1 MVFLFFYWYKT
12 PRHPN
17 RDYNFMYIDAQA
29 LTENILFYY
38 WKTVGNLLYF
48 HSFLSSDFSLSFISC
63 IFPIIYLYNKAL
75 RSYLYI
81 CMYLLKISLEHI
93 LLFIK
98 IGYCWT
104 LCFLLD
110 IILLYVY
117 IYDIYRWPN
126 GWTKLTEFFRELM
139 VTQGVT
145 KAKKIDFFK
154 IICFFQIWLFYSK
167 SNAGHLS

>member
-1 MVFLFFYWYKT
+1 
-12 PRHPN
+12 
-17 RDYNFMYIDAQA
+17 
-29 LTENILFYY
+29 
-38 WKTVGNLLYF
+38 
-48 HSFLSSDFSLSFISC
+48 
-63 IFPIIYLYNKAL
+63 
-75 RSYLYI
+75 
-81 CMYLLKISLEHI
+81 MYLLKISLEHI

-145 KAKKIDFFK
+145 KAKKSIFLKSFFSFKYDFF
-154 IICFFQIWLFYSK
+154 IPR
-167 SNAGHLS
+167 AMPGT